1 MEVVH
6 RGGVIRRLRE
16 ELPVGWQVTALG
28 LVLAVTAVLAPAL
41 VLTFGLFLWARRQ
54 GWPSSRMRNV
64 TVFLL
69 VTWLFAFTMQVWQA
83 GWDESLHVLTE
94 AFRLLLAGQIDWA
107 NTVGVL
113 ALVEVPIAA
122 VAAWVL
128 LRRQEVTMMQST
140 QPRRALRWRQR
151 THKNQ
156 RNAALRRARQ
166 EITPMSRL
174 SGLVVLAQQYREE
187 KPREQLTM
195 EYLRARHPVYLGVTD
210 EELNRHITLTGQ
222 TGAGKTE
229 LLKRLTAGWTEARW
243 RMYGTKSSQDL
254 AGSLDVR
261 TSGGHAS
268 PRPLTIFVDA
278 KGGEQSADVAY
289 EWADTMEAI
298 GLAPERVGV
307 FPFLDGLN
315 MWSLPPEQLVETIH
329 ELAKTEHRFYDTL
342 QRGLLR
348 LVLEAPGVRPPANS
362 VEFLRRINPR
372 ELQDAWAGHPG
383 RLAQL
388 DQMVQSGTLA
398 TDLILLDDLF
408 GTLGHDF
415 DAQRSI
421 QDFDALFVSLPGTEK
436 NRVAAAKA
444 RLLVELLK
452 FELTHGARRE
462 VLFVFDEW
470 SAVSELVDVLQLL
483 QTARSLGGRVVLSA
497 QSYATLGRSEQEVNR
512 ILSVMGGGHLVMA
525 GNQVEEWAKLA
536 GTRFRAEV
544 GAHLEGESHV
554 GEGTLRMQSQFTVS
568 PDELRQLPERDV
580 VRIKSGVVQFGTV
593 VKLDATRRL
602 PSKAIHRHPWR
613 QIPTAGPASEGWA
626 LHAER
631 KALVQRMVPQL
642 TAGDSSKVEG

>member
-16 ELPVGWQVTALG
+16 ELPMGWQVTALG
-28 LVLAVTAVLAPAL
+28 VVATVVAVLAPAI
-41 VLTFGLFLWARRQ
+41 VLTVGLFLWARRQ

-64 TVFLL
+64 TAFLL
-69 VTWLFAFTMQVWQA
+69 VTWLFAFTMQVWQV
-83 GWDESLHVLTE
+83 GWPETLHVLTE
-94 AFRLLLAGQIDWA
+94 AFRLLLSGHVDWA

-113 ALVEVPIAA
+113 AVVEVPLAA
-122 VAAWVL
+122 VAAWVV
-128 LRRQEVTMMQST
+128 LRRQEVRMMQST
-140 QPRRALRWRQR
+140 HPRRAMRWQQR
-151 THKNQ
+151 TNKNR

-174 SGLVVLAQQYREE
+174 SGLVVLGQLYREE
-187 KPREQLTM
+187 RPREQLVW

-210 EELNRHITLTGQ
+210 EELNRHVTLTGQ

-243 RMYGTKSSQDL
+243 RTYGPKSSQGL
-254 AGSLDVR
+254 SGSPDGR
-261 TSGGHAS
+261 ASGGAAS

-278 KGGEQSADVAY
+278 KGGEQSAELAF
-289 EWADTMEAI
+289 EWANTMEAI

-307 FPFLDGLN
+307 FPFQDGLN
-315 MWSLPPEQLVETIH
+315 MWRLPPAQLVETIH

-348 LVLEAPGVRPPANS
+348 LVLEAPNVRPPANS
-362 VEFLRRINPR
+362 VEFLRRIDPQQLR
-372 ELQDAWAGHPG
+372 DAWDGHPS
-383 RLAQL
+383 RVAQL
-388 DQMVQSGTLA
+388 NQMAQSGTLA

-408 GTLGHDF
+408 GTLGYDF

-444 RLLVELLK
+444 KLLVELLK
-452 FELTHGARRE
+452 YELTHGARRE

-470 SAVSELVDVLQLL
+470 SAVAEGVDVLQLL

-497 QSYATLGRSEQEVNR
+497 QSYATLGRSEQEVRR

-525 GNQVEEWAKLA
+525 GTQVEEWAKLA

-544 GAHLEGESHV
+544 GAHLAGESHV
-554 GEGTLRMQSQFTVS
+554 GEGTLRMQPQFTVS

-580 VRIKSGVVQFGTV
+580 VRIKDGLVQFGTV

-613 QIPTAGPASEGWA
+613 QITTAGPVSSWWRLGE
-626 LHAER
+626 ER
-631 KALVQRMVPQL
+631 RELVRRMVPQL
-642 TAGDSSKVEG
+642 TAGPSKNEG